1 MKVETT
7 KLEFKDEILSGA
19 EVHEMEIY
27 NKFDKKK
34 LEQDYDR
41 VAENYEAIRQRAGY
55 PDPEECV
62 KLVE

>member
-27 NKFDKKK
+27 NKFNKTK
-34 LEQDYDR
+34 LQDDYDR
-41 VAENYEAIRQRAGY
+41 VAENYEAIR
-55 PDPEECV
+55 
-62 KLVE
+62 